1 LERANAFTAE
11 VRAVRV
17 LYVAP
22 HFSCYIG
29 WDQYFDGAAI
39 WKDVMKRLFIAVG
52 LTAFLMLIPLAVTST
67 HKMVRR
73 LGGNACTAW
82 STPLPVA
89 AYCATGG

>member
-1 LERANAFTAE
+1 
-11 VRAVRV
+11 
-17 LYVAP
+17 
-22 HFSCYIG
+22 
-29 WDQYFDGAAI
+29 
-39 WKDVMKRLFIAVG
+39 MKRLFIAVG